1 MNMIDLL
8 VEIGTEELPPK
19 ALPTLSAAFTD
30 GIAKGLAEAGLTPAE
45 IIPYAAPRRLA
56 VWVKGVPRQQADQI
70 IEKRGP
76 AIKGA
81 FDANGNPTKA
91 AQAFAGSCG
100 VEVAELG
107 RMETDKGAWLVFRQQ
122 QAGQATA
129 ALFPAIVEKS
139 LAALPIPK
147 RMRWG
152 SGTAEFVRPV
162 HWVVMLADDSF
173 ADAHVIDAEILSQ
186 RTGRYS
192 YGHRFHAPAALEIAK
207 PSTYAEQLQ
216 DAYVVASLDERRD
229 MIRLQVEKA
238 AKQLGGTAIM
248 PGGLLDEVTALV
260 EWPNAVTGR
269 FEERFLDVPQEALIS
284 TMQDNQKYF
293 ALVDANG
300 KLMPNFITIA
310 NIESRDVAQ
319 ISAGNE
325 RVIRPRF
332 SDAEFFWTQDKKQTL
347 ESRREGLKTMVFQ
360 QKLGTLYDKST
371 RVARLAGYIAQQLG
385 ADEALAIRAAQLGKC
400 DLVTS
405 MVFEFTELQG
415 TMGRYYANHD
425 GEAAEVASAMD
436 EQYMPRFAGD
446 ELPSTATGR
455 ILALAERLDTLTG
468 IFGIGQKPTG
478 AKDPFALRRAALGV
492 LRILIELQ
500 LPLDL
505 ADLLDKAADGLTPQ
519 LGSKPDTQEALDYI
533 LERLR
538 AYYQEQGIGAE
549 LVEAVASLKPTQPLD
564 FDRRVKAVAA
574 FRQLTASGSLAAAN
588 KRIGNILKK
597 VEGSLPENVN
607 PILLQLEA
615 EQALASAVQYQE
627 NKVVPLFA
635 AGQYEAA
642 LLSLAELREPVDKF
656 FDDVMVMADDV
667 DLKNNRLALLN
678 RLRGLF
684 LRVADLSVL

>member
-1 MNMIDLL
+1 MLQDLL

-30 GIAKGLAEAGLTPAE
+30 GIIKGLAEAGLTAQSV
-45 IIPYAAPRRLA
+45 IPYAAPRRLA
-56 VWVKGVPRQQADQI
+56 VWVQGIATQQADQT

-81 FDANGNPTKA
+81 FDADGSPTKA
-91 AQAFAGSCG
+91 ALAFAASCG
-100 VEVAELG
+100 VEVADLG
-107 RMETDKGAWLVFRQQ
+107 KIETDKGAWLVFRQQ

-162 HWVVMLADDSF
+162 HWLVMLANDS
-173 ADAHVIDAEILSQ
+173 VIDAEILGIK
-186 RTGRYS
+186 TGRVS
-192 YGHRFHAPAALEIAK
+192 YGHRFHAPNAINIEQ
-207 PSTYAEQLQ
+207 PSTYAAQLQ
-216 DAYVVASLDERRD
+216 AAFVVADFAARRD
-229 MIRLQVEKA
+229 TIRQQVQTTA
-238 AKQLGGTAIM
+238 ASFGGTAVM
-248 PGGLLDEVTALV
+248 PDGLLDEVTALV
-260 EWPNAVTGR
+260 EYPNAVAGQ

-300 KLMPNFITIA
+300 KLMSHFITIA
-310 NIESRDVAQ
+310 NIASRDVTRVAE
-319 ISAGNE
+319 GNE

-347 ESRREGLKTMVFQ
+347 ASRRDGLKTMVFQ
-360 QKLGTLYDKST
+360 QKLGTLYDKSA
-371 RVARLAGYIAQQLG
+371 RVAQLAAYIAEQLG
-385 ADEALAIRAAQLGKC
+385 ADAALAVRAAELGKC
-400 DLVTS
+400 DLITN

-415 TMGRYYANHD
+415 IMGRYYANHD
-425 GEAAEVASAMD
+425 GEAAEVAQALD

-446 ELPSTATGR
+446 ALPSSPTGQ
-455 ILALAERLDTLTG
+455 ILALAERLDTLAG

-478 AKDPFALRRAALGV
+478 AKDPFGLRRAALGA
-492 LRILIELQ
+492 LRLLIEKQ

-505 ADLLDKAADGLTPQ
+505 ADLLDKAADNLSAQ
-519 LGSKPDTQEALDYI
+519 LGSKPATAETLDYI

-538 AYYQEQGIGAE
+538 GYYQEQGIGGDV
-549 LVEAVASLKPTQPLD
+549 VEAVAALKPTQPLD

-574 FRQLTASGSLAAAN
+574 FRQLTAAESLAAAN
-588 KRIGNILKK
+588 KRISNILKK
-597 VEGSLPENVN
+597 VDGALPETVN
-607 PILLQLEA
+607 AALLQLPA
-615 EQALASAVQYQE
+615 EQALAQAVQAQQD
-627 NKVVPLFA
+627 KVLPLFA
-635 AGQYEAA
+635 AGDYEAA
-642 LLSLAELREPVDKF
+642 LLSLAELREPVDQF

-667 DLKNNRLALLN
+667 ALKNNRLALLN
-678 RLRGLF
+678 SLRSLF

>member
-1 MNMIDLL
+1 MLHDLL

-19 ALPTLSAAFTD
+19 ALKKLSDAFTT
-30 GIAKGLAEAGLTPAE
+30 GIVAGLAEAGLAAAE
-45 IIPYAAPRRLA
+45 VHPYAAPRRLA
-56 VWVKGVPRQQADQI
+56 VWLQGVPVQQADQI
-70 IEKRGP
+70 IERKGP
-76 AIKGA
+76 ALAAA
-81 FDANGNPTKA
+81 FDKEGNPSKA
-91 AQAFAGSCG
+91 AEGFARSCG
-100 VEVAELG
+100 VAFADLQQID
-107 RMETDKGAWLVFRQQ
+107 TDKGGWLIFRQQ
-122 QAGQATA
+122 QVGQQTT

-152 SGTAEFVRPV
+152 SGSAEFVRPI
-162 HWVVMLADDSF
+162 HWIVMLADGD
-173 ADAHVIDAEILSQ
+173 VIDANILSIQ
-186 RTGRYS
+186 TGRETR
-192 YGHRFHAPAALEIAK
+192 GHRFHAPAAVAITTPAD
-207 PSTYAEQLQ
+207 YAVQLG
-216 DAYVVASLDERRD
+216 DAYVIARFEARRD
-229 MIRLQVEKA
+229 MIKAKVEA
-238 AKQLGGTAIM
+238 LATELGGTAIM
-248 PGGLLDEVTALV
+248 PDDLLDEVTGLV
-260 EWPNAVTGR
+260 EWPVPVAGR

-293 ALVDANG
+293 ALVDAAG
-300 KLMPNFITIA
+300 KLMPNFITVA
-310 NIESRDVAQ
+310 NIESRDVSQ
-319 ISAGNE
+319 ISTGNE

-332 SDAEFFWTQDKKQTL
+332 SDAEFFWTQDKKTSL
-347 ESRREGLKTMVFQ
+347 ESRREQLKKMVFQ
-360 QKLGTLYDKST
+360 QKLGTLYDKSE
-371 RVARLAGYIAQQLG
+371 RVALLAADIAKRMG
-385 ADEALAIRAAQLGKC
+385 GDEALAIRAAQLGKC

-425 GEAAEVASAMD
+425 GEAAEVASAME

-505 ADLLDKAADGLTPQ
+505 ADLLDKAADGLTPH

-574 FRQLTASGSLAAAN
+574 FRQLTASESLAAAN

-597 VEGSLPENVN
+597 VEGSLPESVN
-607 PILLQLEA
+607 PALLQLEA
-615 EQALASAVQYQE
+615 EKALASAVQYQE

>member
-1 MNMIDLL
+1 MLQDLL

-30 GIAKGLAEAGLTPAE
+30 GIIKGLAEAGLQAE
-45 IIPYAAPRRLA
+45 TVIPYAAPRRLA
-56 VWVKGVPRQQADQI
+56 VWVKGVAAQQADQI

-81 FDANGNPTKA
+81 FDAEGNPTKA
-91 AQAFAGSCG
+91 ALAFAASCG
-100 VEVAELG
+100 VSVAELG
-107 RMETDKGAWLVFRQQ
+107 KLETDKGAWLVFRQQ

-129 ALFPAIVEKS
+129 ALFPAMVEKS

-162 HWVVMLADDSF
+162 HWLVMLADDS
-173 ADAHVIDAEILSQ
+173 VIDAEILGIK
-186 RTGRYS
+186 TGRES
-192 YGHRFHAPAALEIAK
+192 YGHRFHAPEAVSITSPA
-207 PSTYAEQLQ
+207 TYAAQLQ
-216 DAYVVASLDERRD
+216 DAFVVADFAARRAT
-229 MIRLQVEKA
+229 IREQVQTTA
-238 AKQLGGTAIM
+238 ASFGGTAVM
-248 PGGLLDEVTALV
+248 PDGLLDEVTALV
-260 EWPNAVTGR
+260 EYPNAVAGK

-300 KLMPNFITIA
+300 KLMSHFITIA
-310 NIESRDVAQ
+310 NIASRDVARV
-319 ISAGNE
+319 AEGNE

-347 ESRREGLKTMVFQ
+347 ASRRDGLKTMVFQ
-360 QKLGTLYDKST
+360 QKLGTLYDKSA
-371 RVARLAGYIAQQLG
+371 RVAQLAAYIADQLG
-385 ADEALAIRAAQLGKC
+385 ADAALAVRAAELGKC
-400 DLVTS
+400 DLITN

-415 TMGRYYANHD
+415 IMGRYYANHD
-425 GEAAEVASAMD
+425 GEAAEVAAALD

-446 ELPSTATGR
+446 ELPASTTGQ
-455 ILALAERLDTLTG
+455 ILALAERLDTLAG

-478 AKDPFALRRAALGV
+478 AKDPFGLRRAALGA
-492 LRILIELQ
+492 LRLLIEKQ

-505 ADLLDKAADGLTPQ
+505 ADLLDKAADSLTAQ
-519 LGSKPDTQEALDYI
+519 LGSKPATNDTLDYI

-538 AYYQEQGIGAE
+538 GYYQEQGIGADV
-549 LVEAVASLKPTQPLD
+549 VEAVAALKPTQPLD

-574 FRQLTASGSLAAAN
+574 FRQLTAAESLAAAN
-588 KRIGNILKK
+588 KRISNILKK
-597 VEGSLPENVN
+597 VDGELPETVN
-607 PILLQLEA
+607 ADLLQLPA
-615 EQALASAVQYQE
+615 EQALAQAVQAQQD
-627 NKVVPLFA
+627 KVLPLFA
-635 AGQYEAA
+635 SGDYEAA
-642 LLSLAELREPVDKF
+642 LLSLAELREPVDQF

-667 DLKNNRLALLN
+667 ALKNNRLALLN
-678 RLRGLF
+678 SLRGLF

>member
-1 MNMIDLL
+1 MLQDLL

-30 GIAKGLAEAGLTPAE
+30 GIIKGLAEAGLQAE
-45 IIPYAAPRRLA
+45 TVIPYAAPRRLA
-56 VWVKGVPRQQADQI
+56 VWVQGVAAQQADQI

-81 FDANGNPTKA
+81 FDAEGNPTKA
-91 AQAFAGSCG
+91 ALAFAASCG
-100 VEVAELG
+100 VSVAELG
-107 RMETDKGAWLVFRQQ
+107 KLETDKGAWLVFRQQ

-129 ALFPAIVEKS
+129 ALFPAMVEKS

-162 HWVVMLADDSF
+162 HWLVMLADDS
-173 ADAHVIDAEILSQ
+173 VIDAEILGIK
-186 RTGRYS
+186 TGRES
-192 YGHRFHAPAALEIAK
+192 YGHRFHAPEAVSITSPA
-207 PSTYAEQLQ
+207 TYAAQLQ
-216 DAYVVASLDERRD
+216 DAFVVADFAARRD
-229 MIRLQVEKA
+229 TIREQVQTTA
-238 AKQLGGTAIM
+238 ASFGGTAVM
-248 PGGLLDEVTALV
+248 PDGLLDEVTALV
-260 EWPNAVTGR
+260 EYPNAVAGK

-300 KLMPNFITIA
+300 KLMSHFITIA
-310 NIESRDVAQ
+310 NIASRDVARV
-319 ISAGNE
+319 AEGNE

-347 ESRREGLKTMVFQ
+347 ASRRDGLKTMVFQ
-360 QKLGTLYDKST
+360 QKLGTLYDKSA
-371 RVARLAGYIAQQLG
+371 RVAQLAAYIADQLG
-385 ADEALAIRAAQLGKC
+385 ADAALAVRAAELGKC
-400 DLVTS
+400 DLITN

-415 TMGRYYANHD
+415 IMGRYYANHD
-425 GEAAEVASAMD
+425 GEAAEVAAALD

-446 ELPSTATGR
+446 ELPASTTGQ
-455 ILALAERLDTLTG
+455 ILALAERLDTLAG

-478 AKDPFALRRAALGV
+478 AKDPFGLRRAALGA
-492 LRILIELQ
+492 LRLLIEKQ

-505 ADLLDKAADGLTPQ
+505 ADLLDKAADSLTAQ
-519 LGSKPDTQEALDYI
+519 LGSKPATNETLDYI

-538 AYYQEQGIGAE
+538 GYYQEQGIGADV
-549 LVEAVASLKPTQPLD
+549 VEAVAALKPTQPLD

-574 FRQLTASGSLAAAN
+574 FRQLSAAESLAAAN
-588 KRIGNILKK
+588 KRISNILKK
-597 VEGSLPENVN
+597 VDGELPETVKAD
-607 PILLQLEA
+607 LLQLPA
-615 EQALASAVQYQE
+615 EQALAQAVQAQQD
-627 NKVVPLFA
+627 KVLPLFA
-635 AGQYEAA
+635 SGDYEAA
-642 LLSLAELREPVDKF
+642 LLSLAELREPVDQF

-667 DLKNNRLALLN
+667 ALKNNRLALLN
-678 RLRGLF
+678 SLRGLF

>member
-1 MNMIDLL
+1 MLQDLL

-30 GIAKGLAEAGLTPAE
+30 GIIKGLAEAGLQAQNIT
-45 IIPYAAPRRLA
+45 PYAAPRRLA
-56 VWVKGVPRQQADQI
+56 VWVKGVAAQQADQI

-81 FDANGNPTKA
+81 FDAEGNPTKA
-91 AQAFAGSCG
+91 ALAFAASCG
-100 VEVAELG
+100 VTVAELG
-107 RMETDKGAWLVFRQQ
+107 KLETDKGAWLVFRQQ

-129 ALFPAIVEKS
+129 ALFPAMVEKS

-162 HWVVMLADDSF
+162 HWIVMLADEN
-173 ADAHVIDAEILSQ
+173 VIDAEILGIK
-186 RTGRYS
+186 TGRES
-192 YGHRFHAPAALEIAK
+192 YGHRFHAPEAVSITSPA
-207 PSTYAEQLQ
+207 TYAAQLQ
-216 DAYVVASLDERRD
+216 DAFVVADFAARRD
-229 MIRLQVEKA
+229 TIREQVQTTA
-238 AKQLGGTAIM
+238 ASFGGTAVM
-248 PGGLLDEVTALV
+248 PDGLLDEVTALV
-260 EWPNAVTGR
+260 EYPNAVAGK

-300 KLMPNFITIA
+300 KLMSHFITIA
-310 NIESRDVAQ
+310 NIASRDVARV
-319 ISAGNE
+319 AEGNE

-347 ESRREGLKTMVFQ
+347 ASRRDGLKTMVFQ
-360 QKLGTLYDKST
+360 QKLGTLYDKSA
-371 RVARLAGYIAQQLG
+371 RVAQLAAYIADQLG
-385 ADEALAIRAAQLGKC
+385 ADAALAVRAAELGKC
-400 DLVTS
+400 DLITN

-415 TMGRYYANHD
+415 IMGRYYANHD
-425 GEAAEVASAMD
+425 DEAAEVAAALD

-446 ELPSTATGR
+446 ELPASTTGQ
-455 ILALAERLDTLTG
+455 ILALAERLDTLAG

-478 AKDPFALRRAALGV
+478 AKDPFGLRRAALGA
-492 LRILIELQ
+492 LRLLIEKQ

-505 ADLLDKAADGLTPQ
+505 ADLLDKAANSLTAQ
-519 LGSKPDTQEALDYI
+519 LGSKPATNETLDYI

-538 AYYQEQGIGAE
+538 GYYQEQGIGADV
-549 LVEAVASLKPTQPLD
+549 VEAVAALKPTQPLD

-574 FRQLTASGSLAAAN
+574 FRQLSAAESLAAAN
-588 KRIGNILKK
+588 KRISNILKK
-597 VEGSLPENVN
+597 VDGELPETVN
-607 PILLQLEA
+607 ADLLQLPA
-615 EQALASAVQYQE
+615 EQALAQAVQAQQD
-627 NKVVPLFA
+627 KVLPLFA
-635 AGQYEAA
+635 SGDYEAA
-642 LLSLAELREPVDKF
+642 LLSLAELREPVDQF

-667 DLKNNRLALLN
+667 ALKNNRLALLN
-678 RLRGLF
+678 SLRGLF

>member
-1 MNMIDLL
+1 MLQDLL
-8 VEIGTEELPPK
+8 VEVGTEELPPK
-19 ALPTLSAAFTD
+19 ALKKLSDAFTD
-30 GIAKGLAEAGLTPAE
+30 GIIAGLKDAGVAAEAIL
-45 IIPYAAPRRLA
+45 PYAAPRRLA
-56 VWVKGVPRQQADQI
+56 VWLQGVPVQQADQI
-70 IEKRGP
+70 IERKGP
-76 AIKGA
+76 AVAAA
-81 FDANGNPTKA
+81 FDKEGKPSKA
-91 AQAFAGSCG
+91 AEGFARSCG
-100 VEVAELG
+100 VEFSALQQV
-107 RMETDKGAWLVFRQQ
+107 ETDKGAWLVFRQQ
-122 QAGQATA
+122 QEGQQTA

-162 HWVVMLADDSF
+162 HWIVMLGGSE
-173 ADAHVIDAEILSQ
+173 VIDAEILSIK
-186 RTGRYS
+186 TGRES
-192 YGHRFHAPAALEIAK
+192 RGHRFHAPAAVTINTPDDYAVKLGEAFVIARFE
-207 PSTYAEQLQ
+207 A
-216 DAYVVASLDERRD
+216 RRD
-229 MIRLQVEKA
+229 LIKSKVEALA
-238 AKQLGGTAIM
+238 AELGGKAIM
-248 PGGLLDEVTALV
+248 PEDLLDEVTALV
-260 EWPNAVTGR
+260 EWPVPVAGR

-300 KLMPNFITIA
+300 KLMPNFITVA
-310 NIESRDVAQ
+310 NIESRDVSQ
-319 ISAGNE
+319 ISSGNE

-332 SDAEFFWTQDKKQTL
+332 SDAEFFWNQDKKQTL
-347 ESRREGLKTMVFQ
+347 ESRREQLKKMVFQ
-360 QKLGTLYDKST
+360 QKLGTLYDKSG
-371 RVARLAGYIAQQLG
+371 RVAQLAAYIAQQLD
-385 ADEALAIRAAQLGKC
+385 ADETLAVRAAELGKC

-415 TMGRYYANHD
+415 TMGRYYAQHD
-425 GEAAEVASAMD
+425 GEAAEVATAME

-446 ELPSTATGR
+446 ELPATATGR
-455 ILALAERLDTLTG
+455 ILALAERLDTLAG

-505 ADLLDKAADGLTPQ
+505 ADLLDKAADSLTAQ
-519 LGSKPDTQEALDYI
+519 LGKKPDTQEALDYI

-574 FRQLTASGSLAAAN
+574 FRQLTAAESLAAAN
-588 KRIGNILKK
+588 KRISNILKK
-597 VEGSLPENVN
+597 VEGELPEAVSAAW
-607 PILLQLEA
+607 LQLDA
-615 EQALASAVQYQE
+615 EKALADAVQVQQD
-627 NKVVPLFA
+627 KVTPLFA
-635 AGQYEAA
+635 AGDYEAA

-656 FDDVMVMADDV
+656 FDEVMVMAEDMA
-667 DLKNNRLALLN
+667 LRNNRLALLN
-678 RLRGLF
+678 QMRGLF

>member
-1 MNMIDLL
+1 MLHDLL

-19 ALPTLSAAFTD
+19 ALKKLSDAFTA
-30 GIAKGLAEAGLTPAE
+30 GIVAGLAEAGLAAADVHA
-45 IIPYAAPRRLA
+45 YAAPRRLA
-56 VWVKGVPRQQADQI
+56 VWLQGVPKQQADQI
-70 IEKRGP
+70 IERKGP
-76 AIKGA
+76 ALAAA
-81 FDANGNPTKA
+81 FDKEGNPSKA
-91 AQAFAGSCG
+91 AEGFARSCG
-100 VEVAELG
+100 VAFADLQQID
-107 RMETDKGAWLVFRQQ
+107 TDKGGWLIFRQQ
-122 QAGQATA
+122 QVGQQTT

-152 SGTAEFVRPV
+152 SGTAEFVRPI
-162 HWVVMLADDSF
+162 HWIVMLADD
-173 ADAHVIDAEILSQ
+173 AVIDAEILSIK
-186 RTGRYS
+186 TGRETR
-192 YGHRFHAPAALEIAK
+192 GHRFHAPAAVAITTPAD
-207 PSTYAEQLQ
+207 YAVQLG
-216 DAYVVASLDERRD
+216 DAYVIARFEARRD
-229 MIRLQVEKA
+229 MIKAKVEALA
-238 AKQLGGTAIM
+238 AELGGTAIM
-248 PGGLLDEVTALV
+248 PQELLDEVTGLV
-260 EWPNAVTGR
+260 EWPVPVAGR

-293 ALVDANG
+293 ALVDAAG
-300 KLMPNFITIA
+300 KLMPNFITVA
-310 NIESRDVAQ
+310 NIESRDVTQ
-319 ISAGNE
+319 ISTGNE

-347 ESRREGLKTMVFQ
+347 ESRREQLKKMVFQ
-360 QKLGTLYDKST
+360 QKLGTLYEKSE
-371 RVARLAGYIAQQLG
+371 RVALLAADIAKG
-385 ADEALAIRAAQLGKC
+385 MGNDEALAIRAAQLGKC

-425 GEAAEVASAMD
+425 GEAAEVASAME

-478 AKDPFALRRAALGV
+478 AKDPFGLRRAALGV

-505 ADLLDKAADGLTPQ
+505 AELLDKAADGLTPH

-597 VEGSLPENVN
+597 VEGSLPENIN
-607 PILLQLEA
+607 PALLQLEA

>member
-1 MNMIDLL
+1 MLHDLL

-19 ALPTLSAAFTD
+19 ALKKLSDAFTA
-30 GIAKGLAEAGLTPAE
+30 GIVTGLAEAGLVAAE
-45 IIPYAAPRRLA
+45 VHAYAAPRRLA
-56 VWVKGVPRQQADQI
+56 VWLQGVPVQQADQI
-70 IEKRGP
+70 IERKGP
-76 AIKGA
+76 ALAAA
-81 FDANGNPTKA
+81 FDKEGNPSKA
-91 AQAFAGSCG
+91 AEGFARSCG
-100 VEVAELG
+100 VAFADLQQID
-107 RMETDKGAWLVFRQQ
+107 TDKGGWLIFRQQ
-122 QAGQATA
+122 QVGQQTT

-152 SGTAEFVRPV
+152 SGSAEFVRPI
-162 HWVVMLADDSF
+162 HWIVMLADGD
-173 ADAHVIDAEILSQ
+173 VIDANILSIQ
-186 RTGRYS
+186 TGRETR
-192 YGHRFHAPAALEIAK
+192 GHRFHAPAAVAITTPAD
-207 PSTYAEQLQ
+207 YAVQLG
-216 DAYVVASLDERRD
+216 DAYVIARFEARRD
-229 MIRLQVEKA
+229 MIKAKVEALA
-238 AKQLGGTAIM
+238 AELGGTAIM
-248 PGGLLDEVTALV
+248 PDDLLDEVTGLV
-260 EWPNAVTGR
+260 EWPVPVAGR

-293 ALVDANG
+293 ALVDAAG
-300 KLMPNFITIA
+300 KLMPNFITVA
-310 NIESRDVAQ
+310 NIESRDVSQ
-319 ISAGNE
+319 ISTGNE

-332 SDAEFFWTQDKKQTL
+332 SDAEFFWTQDKKTSL
-347 ESRREGLKTMVFQ
+347 ESRREQLKKMVFQ
-360 QKLGTLYDKST
+360 QKLGTLYDKSE
-371 RVARLAGYIAQQLG
+371 RVALLAADIAKRMG
-385 ADEALAIRAAQLGKC
+385 GDEALAIRAAQLGKC

-425 GEAAEVASAMD
+425 GEAAEVASAME

-505 ADLLDKAADGLTPQ
+505 ADLLDKAADGLTPH

-574 FRQLTASGSLAAAN
+574 FRQLTASESLAAAN

-597 VEGSLPENVN
+597 VEGSLPESVN
-607 PILLQLEA
+607 PALLQLEA
-615 EQALASAVQYQE
+615 EKALASAVQYQE